1 LLLLFMSA
9 LLPLCVRPR
18 TSGVQATTV
27 YRAASLYT
35 VGRGGA
41 AGFRDFLRLPSAKEN
56 RSNRR
61 APLVPPTRLTPRI
74 VEGWGKPRPAGAGLF
89 LSCTICTNRATHT
102 RRRLAINYA
111 CKSSDIETGTGTPV
125 SDVPLKVDS
134 KWLQFCGRFSVTY
147 FWSWWFAS

>member
-1 LLLLFMSA
+1 MKPPPVPDREPVAGDEERFPMRRARELVPRRFHCCCFSCCHSFHYALGRELL
-9 LLPLCVRPR
+9 CGRPR
-18 TSGVQATTV
+18 TSGVQATPGL
-27 YRAASLYT
+27 RAASLRN

-89 LSCTICTNRATHT
+89 
-102 RRRLAINYA
+102 
-111 CKSSDIETGTGTPV
+111 
-125 SDVPLKVDS
+125 
-134 KWLQFCGRFSVTY
+134 
-147 FWSWWFAS
+147 